1 MSNNPMPWIKYKTA
15 LLHDVRLA
23 AVDERE
29 QLRYFQLYLLAGQL
43 NEDGA
48 FLQDKKKLSVK
59 QIAFLLR
66 VKDVKQLEKDIVVLK
81 KAGLLKANGHG
92 PYIADF
98 KDEQIRWIDKQRED
112 RERQRKKRQADA
124 SQGSHRPVTR
134 DSQGGHAPRPE
145 SRPESKTRVQKR
157 EDQPPYPPST
167 GDDSPLG
174 GGVGSKRKASY
185 LDGPE
190 FKTITKKL
198 RAELARIEKV
208 LSLSGLGN
216 LKLKNTLNLLAIRSF
231 PKNNRTQF
239 VMAALASA
247 YSDAG
252 ANNKAIVTAHRI
264 EKDRVP
270 SEYLSPATWDVIPE
284 NIVKAAGNAIDAIE
298 PKSKGDRI
306 RAKVKAIRSRSKE

>member
-1 MSNNPMPWIKYKTA
+1 MSNKPMPWIKQFPTR
-15 LLHDVRLA
+15 LHDVRLFA
-23 AVDERE
+23 LTDR
-29 QLRYFQLYLLAGQL
+29 QKLRYYEMYMLAGQL
-43 NEDGA
+43 NADGA
-48 FLQDKKKLSVK
+48 FIQDGKELTPAE
-59 QIAFLLR
+59 IAHLLR
-66 VKDVKQLEKDIVVLK
+66 VHDHKQFEKDLIALK
-81 KAGLLKANGHG
+81 KSRLIRANGHG

-98 KDEQIRWIDKQRED
+98 KDEQINWVELQRGN
-112 RERQRKKRQADA
+112 RERQARFKRSHSDNALSTDGSRVDNA
-124 SQGSHRPVTR
+124 SR
-134 DSQGGHAPRPE
+134 
-145 SRPESKTRVQKR
+145 TRVQNQNQIQKER
-157 EDQPPYPPST
+157 KTTHPNPPSQD
-167 GDDSPLG
+167 GNVDSTVG
-174 GGVGSKRKASY
+174 GGVGSKRMPSY

-198 RAELARIEKV
+198 RAELARIERV

-247 YSDAG
+247 YSDKG

-270 SEYLSPATWDVIPE
+270 SEYFSPATWDVIPK

-298 PKSKGDRI
+298 PTTEKDRI
-306 RAKVKAIRSRSKE
+306 RAKVKVLLSRRKE